1 MAKLNIN
8 KPKVLTAVAGFVLA
22 AMHITLFLGVADG
35 MMNLVNTVKFLA
47 ALVMAGAALNVAFS
61 VKDSNRPMFIAA
73 AASSVMFGISYLASA
88 AAFYNTYL
96 RLWSETALS
105 LGIVELIVDFCMFLA
120 LVLIGICMILDFGL
134 ASKADGILLIILSL
148 PYLVELTGAWSVV
161 FNTNVTGIW
170 AWFCNLMEGL
180 VSLKAS
186 NLEVTCCIETCL
198 YVIGV
203 VSIPRER

>member
-134 ASKADGILLIILSL
+134 ASKADGIIAYNSVA
-148 PYLVELTGAWSVV
+148 PVPCGADGRMERSVQYK
-161 FNTNVTGIW
+161 
-170 AWFCNLMEGL
+170 CDRNL
-180 VSLKAS
+180 
-186 NLEVTCCIETCL
+186 
-198 YVIGV
+198 GV
-203 VSIPRER
+203 VLQFDGRACKFEGFESGGHVLH